1 MTHAVEDLL
10 KMLRDNIEEA
20 FTFPLGRD
28 KAFVD
33 KDKCVGLID
42 EIIGIMPGEI
52 RKARTIVENRNEL
65 VQASEKEAKS
75 IIRSA
80 QERAARLVSEQEVYL
95 AARKKAED
103 LESQTNDKTREVRNK
118 TNKYVDDLLARTETA
133 IGAALSEIRQTKLE
147 FRDTVR
153 KEGGNL

>member
-33 KDKCVGLID
+33 KDTCVGLID

-75 IIRSA
+75 ILRSA